1 MVEMKGVNFTYQNV
15 QVRVNVREIYSIG
28 VSKRAICG
36 ETTHRQSENCL
47 CSTVGSM
54 KVQGRQWWRPWDRVA
69 SQQDTGVVKVSNT
82 RQN

>member
-1 MVEMKGVNFTYQNV
+1 MKEVNFIHQNV

-28 VSKRAICG
+28 VSGRAICG
-36 ETTHRQSENCL
+36 EATYRQSENCF

-54 KVQGRQWWRPWDRVA
+54 KVQGRQWWQPWDRVA